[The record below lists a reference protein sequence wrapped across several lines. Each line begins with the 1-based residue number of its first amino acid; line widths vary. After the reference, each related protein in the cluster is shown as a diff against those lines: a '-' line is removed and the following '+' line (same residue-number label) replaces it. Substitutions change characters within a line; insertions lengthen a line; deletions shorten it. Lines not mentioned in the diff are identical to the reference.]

1 MTEETGHIN
10 IIDVDI
16 NQQMRK
22 SYLEYSMSVIVSR
35 ALPDVRDG
43 LKPVHRRIIYGMQE
57 QGLFP
62 DRSFSKSARLVG
74 DVMGKYHPHGDSAIY
89 YAVVRLAQDFNMRY
103 PLVEGQGNFGSVDG
117 DRAAAPRYT
126 ELRMDKLAL
135 EMLRDIN
142 KDTVDFVPNYDEREK
157 EPSVLPARFPNLLVN
172 GSSGIAVGMATNMA
186 PHNMTE
192 VIDGVIN
199 YIENRD
205 ITIEELMETIK
216 GPDFPTGGHIMGM
229 EGFRNAYKTGR
240 GRVILRAVANIE
252 EHKNRE
258 RIVVTEIPY
267 QVNKSNLIIKIA
279 ELVKEKRLEGI
290 SDLRDESDRKG
301 MRIVIEIK
309 RDANAHIV
317 LNNLFKYTQMQTTF
331 GIINLALVNGIP
343 KVLNLKELIS
353 LYVEHQE
360 EVVTRRTQ
368 FDLNKAEARAHIL
381 EGLLKAIDNID
392 EIIHIIRTSYSD
404 ALGKLMERF
413 EFSEIQAQA
422 ILDMRLKRLQGLERE
437 KLEAEY
443 NELEK
448 EIEYLKGILAD
459 HEVLMGIIKDELIEI
474 RDKFGDDRRSQ
485 VMPNYDELNIEDMI
499 DEEDVLVTIT
509 NDGYVKRTPTE
520 EYKVQHRGGKGVVGL
535 STKDGDYVDTLF
547 VTSTHSTILFF
558 TNRGKVFS
566 LRTFQ
571 IPEGRR
577 QARGQAIVNLLQ
589 LDKGENVTAIIPL
602 MDYSGKDYLLM
613 ATKRGT
619 IKKVDIDNFEN
630 IRKSGLIAITLV
642 EDDEL
647 IAVRHITDEDE
658 TMLVTREGKCIRF
671 LASDIRTVGR
681 TAQGV
686 RGIRLRGDD
695 RLVSM
700 DIIKDN
706 EYLLVV
712 SDNGFGK
719 KTHIDQYKIQN
730 RGGLGVKTYKI
741 TEKTGQVVSARLV
754 NDNDEIIVV
763 SRKGDIIRLRV
774 EDISQ
779 KGRDTMGVIVKDVQ
793 GEHDQV
799 VAMTKYIEEE
809 LDEEENK
816 DSEENLSEDNIE
828 SDDEENT
835 ENLDNTEE

>member
-89 YAVVRLAQDFNMRY
+89 DAVVRLAQDFNMRY

-459 HEVLMGIIKDELIEI
+459 HEILMGIIKDELIEI

-828 SDDEENT
+828 SNDEENT